1 MAAGEG
7 RRLQPLTERFPK
19 PVLPIDGRPV
29 IVTLLRELQSAGLG
43 RITVVTGHLAEH
55 VEALLAG
62 FDHDLRFVRQP
73 QADGSAD
80 AVRRAGLE
88 PPYLVAGADTLF
100 RAGDVAAFLAG
111 CEGADG
117 GLAVRRAGLEPPY
130 LVAGADTLFRQGDV
144 AAFLASCAGA
154 DGGLAVR
161 RSPGPGPGRTRVRV
175 EQGLVTRI
183 FDDDPGNPL
192 AGAPLWLFGE
202 KVHAEIAELPGPPF
216 ENATAVTRAIEKGAR
231 IAGVEI
237 GPTRDLTHPAD
248 VAVENFGY
256 LRSL

>member
-1 MAAGEG
+1 MEAVVMAAGEG
-7 RRLQPLTERFPK
+7 RRLQPLTDRFAK
-19 PVLPIDGRPV
+19 PVLPVDGRPV
-29 IVTLLRELQSAGLG
+29 IATLLRELQSAGID
-43 RITVVTGHLAEH
+43 RVTVVTGHLADQ
-55 VEALLAG
+55 VEMLLAG
-62 FDHDLRFVRQP
+62 FDHELRFVRQP
-73 QADGSAD
+73 RPDGSAD
-80 AVRRAGLE
+80 AVRRAALE
-88 PPYLVAGADTLF
+88 PPYVVAGADTHF
-100 RAGDVAAFLAG
+100 RPGDVAAFLAA
-111 CEGADG
+111 CE
-117 GLAVRRAGLEPPY
+117 
-130 LVAGADTLFRQGDV
+130 
-144 AAFLASCAGA
+144 GA

-175 EQGLVTRI
+175 EAGLVTRI
-183 FDDDPGNPL
+183 FDDDESNPL

-202 KVHAEIAELPGPPF
+202 RVHAELPGLPGPPF